1 MLNRIGDFVGRVADR
16 RSTIF
21 LTAAVVMAAF
31 GCFDYFSDMAMLSF
45 GVAPELHAAALAVF
59 VGVGAGF
66 SAMVLL
72 LARRQRR
79 KLVQD
84 ELYRLAELN
93 HRLRNSLQIIAYA
106 HYTSEDEAHR
116 NMMMD
121 AVASIDSS
129 LRQLIPALGFEHGK
143 QEPNP

>member
-1 MLNRIGDFVGRVADR
+1 MLDRIGDFVGRVADR

-21 LTAAVVMAAF
+21 LTAAFVMVAF
-31 GCFDYFSDMAMLSF
+31 GCFDYFTDMAMLSF
-45 GVAPELHAAALAVF
+45 GIAPELHAAALAMF

-72 LARRQRR
+72 LARRERR

-106 HYTSEDEAHR
+106 HYTAENESHR
-116 NMMMD
+116 NLMMD
-121 AVASIDSS
+121 AVSDIDTS
-129 LRQLIPALGFEHGK
+129 LRQLIPALGFETGK
-143 QEPNP
+143 RERNP

>member
-1 MLNRIGDFVGRVADR
+1 
-16 RSTIF
+16 
-21 LTAAVVMAAF
+21 
-31 GCFDYFSDMAMLSF
+31 MAMLSF

-66 SAMVLL
+66 SALVLL
-72 LARRQRR
+72 LARRQSR

-106 HYTSEDEAHR
+106 HYASEDVAHR
-116 NMMMD
+116 NLMMD
-121 AVASIDSS
+121 AVSSIDTS
-129 LRQLIPALGFEHGK
+129 LRQLIPALGFDHEK
-143 QEPNP
+143 QEGN

>member
-21 LTAAVVMAAF
+21 LTASVVMVVF
-31 GCFDYFSDMAMLSF
+31 GCFDYFTDMAMLSF
-45 GVAPELHAAALAVF
+45 GVAPELHAAGLAMF

-66 SAMVLL
+66 SALVLL
-72 LARRQRR
+72 MARRERR
-79 KLVQD
+79 RMVQD

-106 HYTSEDEAHR
+106 HYTSEDESHR
-116 NMMMD
+116 KMMMD
-121 AVASIDSS
+121 AVSSIDTS
-129 LRQLIPALGFEHGK
+129 LRQLIPAMGVDHRK
-143 QEPNP
+143 QEYRP